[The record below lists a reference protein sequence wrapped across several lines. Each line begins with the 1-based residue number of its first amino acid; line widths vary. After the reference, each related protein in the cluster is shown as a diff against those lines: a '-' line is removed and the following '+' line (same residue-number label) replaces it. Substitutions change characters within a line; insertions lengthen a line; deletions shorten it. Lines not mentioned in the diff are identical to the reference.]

1 MFEITQETSNSSKI
15 LTEDALSFLSKFTTA
30 FEDRR
35 KQLLDEGENTQK
47 SIDSGNLMSFPKDT
61 SIRDSDWQVVPPPSD
76 IAQRHVEIT

>member
-35 KQLLDEGENTQK
+35 KQLLNERENTQK
-47 SIDSGNLMSFPKDT
+47 SIDSGNLMSCLLYT
-61 SIRDSDWQVVPPPSD
+61 SPSPRDYGTSRMPSS
-76 IAQRHVEIT
+76 A